1 MSSKIYP
8 KNNVHTF
15 NWLVSGDTRSHVFPG
30 GRGMFKFGLKNMA
43 LRGCGE
49 NPRLICACINPEVNT
64 PTYLSHNRA
73 IPAIK
78 SLFIQQDVVIKDFS
92 ENIEYFTLDLE
103 HIGRVK
109 IWFTDHDSTV
119 LDVKGELMFTVQEI

>member
-1 MSSKIYP
+1 
-8 KNNVHTF
+8 
-15 NWLVSGDTRSHVFPG
+15 
-30 GRGMFKFGLKNMA
+30 MFKFGLKNMA

-49 NPRLICACINPEVNT
+49 NLRLICVCINPEVNT

-92 ENIEYFTLDLE
+92 ENIENIEYFTLDLE
-103 HIGRVK
+103 HTGRVK
-109 IWFTDHDSTV
+109 IWFTDQYCIRCQRGAHVYSARDMNCV
-119 LDVKGELMFTVQEI
+119 F